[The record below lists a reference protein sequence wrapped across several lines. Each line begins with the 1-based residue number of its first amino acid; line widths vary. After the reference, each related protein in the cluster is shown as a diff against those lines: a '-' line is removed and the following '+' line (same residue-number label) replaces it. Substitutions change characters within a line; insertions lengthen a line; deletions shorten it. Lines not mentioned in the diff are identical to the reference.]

1 MCYGRGHEWS
11 EGGVRLYD
19 ILDRVSCWCCR
30 NKNLK
35 EIEGMREKLPR
46 YYDRLVALER
56 AIGEP
61 MKRKALAE
69 RGA

>member
-1 MCYGRGHEWS
+1 MARFKAKWFK
-11 EGGVRLYD
+11 RTPKN
-19 ILDRVSCWCCR
+19 RVEFYR
-30 NKNLK
+30 D
-35 EIEGMREKLPR
+35 KLQQ

-69 RGA
+69 RGGR